1 MARAVVA
8 VVDVSDVV
16 VVAVVEVAVVAAVAV
31 VAVAAADT
39 EVDFIQLIR
48 IPVKQVFDA
57 KLRMNPRNF
66 KTRFYR

>member
-16 VVAVVEVAVVAAVAV
+16 VVAVVEVAVVA
-31 VAVAAADT
+31 AAADT